1 MLDRTLD
8 VMGGTFDRKAYHK
21 VYESIRCRTPAR
33 KRQLRDYRR
42 SVRGRLVNDR
52 SSLRSLIRSAAD
64 PATITRLGA
73 RLALVEREIARLDDV
88 AKGGKP

>member
-1 MLDRTLD
+1 MSSL
-8 VMGGTFDRKAYHK
+8 FDRKAYHK
-21 VYESIRCRTPAR
+21 VYESIRCQTPDR

-64 PATITRLGA
+64 PATVARLGA
-73 RLALVEREIARLDDV
+73 RLALVEREIARLDDA
-88 AKGGKP
+88 AKGGSP